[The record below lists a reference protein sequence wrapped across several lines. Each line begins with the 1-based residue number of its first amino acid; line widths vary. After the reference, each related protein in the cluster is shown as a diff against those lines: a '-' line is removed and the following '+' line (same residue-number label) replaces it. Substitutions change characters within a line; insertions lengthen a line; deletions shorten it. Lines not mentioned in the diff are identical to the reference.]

1 MTVVQLA
8 PLAVVALGPLLAI
21 LVSRAR
27 SRRTASWIA
36 GFWIVTTVVYLPMRV
51 ALRSFEGALAR
62 SMTSSLAFTGLTVL
76 CGVVGVLL
84 VITRMIFNRRMIAAR
99 IRTTFD
105 SDRAQGLVAGLT
117 TGTVVLAGYVWLI
130 PLVTWLSMQP

>member
-21 LVSRAR
+21 LVSRVQ

-51 ALRSFEGALAR
+51 ALLSLEGALAR
-62 SMTSSLAFTGLTVL
+62 PATSSVAFTGLTVL

-84 VITRMIFNRRMIAAR
+84 VLARMIFNWRVIAAR
-99 IRTTFD
+99 IPTTFD
-105 SDRAQGLVAGLT
+105 SERAHGLVAGLT

-130 PLVTWLSMQP
+130 PLVTWLSMRP